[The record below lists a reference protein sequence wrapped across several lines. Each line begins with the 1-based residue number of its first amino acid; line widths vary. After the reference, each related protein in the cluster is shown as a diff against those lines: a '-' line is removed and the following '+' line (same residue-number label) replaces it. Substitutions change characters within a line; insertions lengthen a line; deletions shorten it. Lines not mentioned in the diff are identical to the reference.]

1 MRFPVVFCL
10 AAASLPGC
18 SEPTPPPAPAPVL
31 AAIRSTAGADRIHA
45 INEAAYRH
53 RDEPASL
60 AVLFEDEDPQV
71 RWAAAYVASLWSDD
85 AADVDALAP
94 LLNDRD
100 ESIRA
105 VVAGSLAG
113 LGHTGARD
121 VLAALRSSTVPLPFS
136 DPPQTV
142 GRFASDAL
150 GAIEAAKTR

>member
-1 MRFPVVFCL
+1 M
-10 AAASLPGC
+10 
-18 SEPTPPPAPAPVL
+18 
-31 AAIRSTAGADRIHA
+31 HA

-53 RDEPASL
+53 RDDPASL
-60 AVLFEDEDPQV
+60 VDLFTDDDPQV
-71 RWAAAYVASLWSDD
+71 RWGAAYVAALWADD

-113 LGHTGARD
+113 LGYPGARD
-121 VLAALRSSTVPLPFS
+121 VLAALAGSTAPLPFS
-136 DPPQTV
+136 DPPLTV

-150 GAIEAAKTR
+150 GALDAASGR

>member
-1 MRFPVVFCL
+1 M
-10 AAASLPGC
+10 
-18 SEPTPPPAPAPVL
+18 
-31 AAIRSTAGADRIHA
+31 HA

-53 RDEPASL
+53 RDDPASL
-60 AVLFEDEDPQV
+60 VALLTDDDPQV
-71 RWAAAYVASLWSDD
+71 RWGAAYVAALWADD

-113 LGHTGARD
+113 LGYPGARD
-121 VLAALRSSTVPLPFS
+121 VLAALAGSTVPLPFS
-136 DPPQTV
+136 DPPLTV

-150 GAIEAAKTR
+150 GALDAASGR